1 MAERTRLP
9 LAPSDIS
16 QEIAEPW
23 LWRPLL
29 RESRSEI
36 ERYVASIG
44 LEPVEDPSN
53 QDLGPR
59 RNRLRHEIL
68 PRLELLVPGAVAALA
83 RFAALAAEDD
93 RLLETIAARAL
104 ADAVDPGGR
113 LATDLLRAQPP
124 ALQRRMVR
132 RWLRARAGALELSA
146 ERTAAV
152 VAMAVA
158 GSGEREV
165 EVGEGWTV
173 RCRRG
178 MLRAERRQGEDGG
191 RVE

>member
-1 MAERTRLP
+1 
-9 LAPSDIS
+9 
-16 QEIAEPW
+16 
-23 LWRPLL
+23 
-29 RESRSEI
+29 
-36 ERYVASIG
+36 
-44 LEPVEDPSN
+44 
-53 QDLGPR
+53 
-59 RNRLRHEIL
+59 L

-132 RWLRARAGALELSA
+132 RWLRALAGALELSA